1 MRRVLVGSAIAGVL
15 AFGATACGSSDDS
28 GSTSAGSGS
37 SSSTSASSDEKL
49 GVQAGTGDRA
59 QVATEAAKAAAK
71 ANGSPPPVP
80 LPGKTIGIINIAG
93 GQQSADRLA
102 EAGVEAAKQLGWK
115 TVECDGQGDPSKFA
129 SCADSLLNRNVDAIT
144 TVGIEPSLIAS
155 QLRDAKKKGVPVIQ
169 AGGMTE
175 LGGYSGVFYP
185 DNGVSAV
192 PVAQELV
199 KELDSI
205 PGDGEI
211 QVAVHDFP
219 AGWASVRTKVF
230 KEAIKA
236 DPRIKVVAES
246 TTDGADLVNFTRKTV
261 TDQLTAN
268 PEIKAFWFSYDAAA
282 QAAAQVIIQKYKGA
296 KFPDRPLIVSFD
308 ADKGS
313 LELMKQGGL
322 DVIGD
327 TPYDASQW
335 VGMDQ
340 LAEYFA
346 RDTPIS
352 KDPQPEYPV
361 VGSIY
366 DDLVVTPKN
375 MPAAG
380 QIREPKYDFP
390 TFFTEK
396 WNTEFEK
403 GNAG

>member
-1 MRRVLVGSAIAGVL
+1 MRRVLVGSAVACLL
-15 AFGATACGSSDDS
+15 AFGAAACGSSDNSNTGTSSS
-28 GSTSAGSGS
+28 GGS
-37 SSSTSASSDEKL
+37 SSSDKKL

-59 QVATEAAKAAAK
+59 QVATEAAKQAAK
-71 ANGSPPPVP
+71 ADGSPPTVP
-80 LPGKTIGIINIAG
+80 LPAKTIGVINIFG
-93 GQQSADRLA
+93 GQQSADRLTQAA
-102 EAGVEAAKQLGWK
+102 EAAAKQLGWK
-115 TVECDGQGDPSKFA
+115 TIECDGQGDPSKFA

-155 QLRDAKKKGVPVIQ
+155 QLRDAKAKGVPVVQ
-169 AGGMTE
+169 AGGMTQ
-175 LGGYSGVFYP
+175 LGDYSGSFYP

-199 KELDSI
+199 KELGKI

-211 QVAVHDFP
+211 KVAVHDFP
-219 AGWASVRTKVF
+219 AGWASVRTKQF

-236 DPRIKVVAES
+236 NPRIKIVAEA

-268 PEIKAFWFSYDAAA
+268 PDIKAFWFSYDAAA

-335 VGMDQ
+335 VAMDQ
-340 LAEYFA
+340 LAEFFA

-352 KDPQPEYPV
+352 KEPQPEYPV
-361 VGSIY
+361 LGKIY
-366 DDLVVTPKN
+366 DDVVVTPEN
-375 MPAAG
+375 MPAPG
-380 QIREPKYDFP
+380 TIREPKYDFP